1 MILIPAIDIIGG
13 ECVRL
18 TQGDY
23 AQKKVYFRDPIEVA
37 KYYFDNG
44 FERLH
49 VIDLDGAKASSPQN
63 LKIVEKIKTK
73 TNLIVQFGGGV
84 KSLQNLESAFNS
96 GADFIICGS
105 VSVKEPDSFREW
117 LKKYSGEKIILGAD
131 VKNEKI
137 SVNGWLEDTEIEI
150 IEFISQFISDGLSR
164 VICTD
169 ISKDGMLQGPNMD
182 LYSKI
187 MNALPSLK
195 LTVSGGVSS
204 VSDIEVVLE
213 GGYDSVILGKALY
226 ENKIK
231 IEELRKWLLKE

>member
-23 AQKKVYFRDPIEVA
+23 AQKKVYFRDPVEVA

-105 VSVKEPDSFREW
+105 VAVKEPDSFREW

>member
-23 AQKKVYFRDPIEVA
+23 AQKKVYFRDPVEVA
-37 KYYFDNG
+37 KYYYDNG
-44 FERLH
+44 FEKLH

-105 VSVKEPDSFREW
+105 VAVKEPDSFREW

-137 SVNGWLEDTEIEI
+137 SVNGWLEDTEIDI

-204 VSDIEVVLE
+204 VSDIEAVLK

-231 IEELRKWLLKE
+231 IEELRRWLLKG